1 MIGIEPFVFPGLRSR
16 VIFGHGTVAQTG
28 AEIERLGRKRALV
41 LSTPN
46 QKADAEA
53 LAGRLDAL
61 SGGVF
66 AEAAMH
72 TPVEVTEKALSAY
85 EASAGRLRRLARRR
99 LDHRSRQGDRDT
111 DRRRSGGH
119 PDHLRRLGSDRHS
132 RPNGGRREDDET
144 RSYDPSGDGDLRRRS
159 DPQPAAFA
167 DGHVGPQRHGACRR
181 GPLRPRPQPDR
192 LADGGRR
199 DPRAL
204 SALPAI
210 ARNPDDRDARASALY
225 GAWLCG
231 AALGGTS
238 MALHHKL
245 CHMLGGSFD
254 TPHAETHAIL
264 LPHTIG
270 FNSAKAADLLAP
282 ISQVLGGT
290 PGVVLFDFAASLEAP
305 TKLKDFGLGE
315 AELERAADIAVKN
328 PYWNPRPFDRA
339 SLLALLR
346 DAWEGTATAAIGPR
360 L

>member
-1 MIGIEPFVFPGLRSR
+1 
-16 VIFGHGTVAQTG
+16 VAQTG
-28 AEIERLGRKRALV
+28 TEIERLGRKRALV

-72 TPVEVTEKALSAY
+72 TPVQVTEKALSAY
-85 EASAGRLRRLARRR
+85 EASAADCVVSLGGGSTTGLGKAIATRTGA
-99 LDHRSRQGDRDT
+99 DQVVIPTTYAGSEMT
-111 DRRRSGGH
+111 DILGETAGG
-119 PDHLRRLGSDRHS
+119 
-132 RPNGGRREDDET
+132 EKT
-144 RSYDPSGDGDLRRRS
+144 T
-159 DPQPAAFA
+159 
-167 DGHVGPQRHGACRR
+167 
-181 GPLRPRPQPDR
+181 
-192 LADGGRR
+192 RR
-199 DPRAL
+199 DPSILPETVIYDVDLTRSLPPSLTVTSGLNAMAHAAEALYAPDRNPIVSLMAADAIRAL
-204 SALPAI
+204 CLALPAI

-245 CHMLGGSFD
+245 CHVLGGSFD

-346 DAWEGTATAAIGPR
+346 DAWEGRRPPQ
-360 L
+360 

>member
-72 TPVEVTEKALSAY
+72 TPVQVTEKALSAY
-85 EASAGRLRRLARRR
+85 EASAADCVVSLGGGSTTGLGKAIATRTGA
-99 LDHRSRQGDRDT
+99 DQVVIPTTYAGSEMT
-111 DRRRSGGH
+111 DILGETAGG
-119 PDHLRRLGSDRHS
+119 
-132 RPNGGRREDDET
+132 EKT
-144 RSYDPSGDGDLRRRS
+144 T
-159 DPQPAAFA
+159 
-167 DGHVGPQRHGACRR
+167 
-181 GPLRPRPQPDR
+181 
-192 LADGGRR
+192 RR
-199 DPRAL
+199 DPSILPETVIYDVDLTRSLPPSLTVTSGLNAMAHAAEALYAPDRNPIVSLMAADAIRAL
-204 SALPAI
+204 CLALPAI

-245 CHMLGGSFD
+245 RHVLGGSFD

-346 DAWEGTATAAIGPR
+346 DAWEGRRPPQ
-360 L
+360 

>member
-72 TPVEVTEKALSAY
+72 TPVQVTEKALSAY
-85 EASAGRLRRLARRR
+85 EASAADCVVSLGGGSTTGLGKAIATRTGA
-99 LDHRSRQGDRDT
+99 DQVVIPTTYAGSEMT
-111 DRRRSGGH
+111 DILGETAGG
-119 PDHLRRLGSDRHS
+119 
-132 RPNGGRREDDET
+132 EKT
-144 RSYDPSGDGDLRRRS
+144 T
-159 DPQPAAFA
+159 
-167 DGHVGPQRHGACRR
+167 
-181 GPLRPRPQPDR
+181 
-192 LADGGRR
+192 RR
-199 DPRAL
+199 DPSILPETVIYDVDLTRSLPPSLTVTSGLNAMAHAAEALYAPDRNPIVSLMAADAIRAL
-204 SALPAI
+204 CLALPAI

-245 CHMLGGSFD
+245 CHVLGGSFD

-346 DAWEGTATAAIGPR
+346 DAWEGRRPPQ
-360 L
+360 

>member
-72 TPVEVTEKALSAY
+72 TPVQVTEKALSAY
-85 EASAGRLRRLARRR
+85 EASAADCVVSLGGGSTTGLGKAIATRTGA
-99 LDHRSRQGDRDT
+99 DQVVIPTTYAGSEMT
-111 DRRRSGGH
+111 DILGETAGGQK
-119 PDHLRRLGSDRHS
+119 
-132 RPNGGRREDDET
+132 T
-144 RSYDPSGDGDLRRRS
+144 T
-159 DPQPAAFA
+159 
-167 DGHVGPQRHGACRR
+167 
-181 GPLRPRPQPDR
+181 
-192 LADGGRR
+192 RR
-199 DPRAL
+199 DPSILPETVIYDVDLTRSLPPSLTVTSGLNAMAHAAEALYAPDRNPIVSLMAADAIRAL
-204 SALPAI
+204 CLALPAI

-245 CHMLGGSFD
+245 CHVLGGSFD

-290 PGVVLFDFAASLEAP
+290 PGVALFDFAASLEAP

-346 DAWEGTATAAIGPR
+346 DAWEGRRPPQ
-360 L
+360 

>member
-53 LAGRLDAL
+53 LAGRLAAL

-72 TPVEVTEKALSAY
+72 TPVQVTEKALSAY
-85 EASAGRLRRLARRR
+85 EASAADCVVSLGGGSTTGLGKAIATRTGA
-99 LDHRSRQGDRDT
+99 DQVVIPTTSAGSEMT
-111 DRRRSGGH
+111 DILGETAGG
-119 PDHLRRLGSDRHS
+119 
-132 RPNGGRREDDET
+132 EKT
-144 RSYDPSGDGDLRRRS
+144 T
-159 DPQPAAFA
+159 
-167 DGHVGPQRHGACRR
+167 
-181 GPLRPRPQPDR
+181 
-192 LADGGRR
+192 RR
-199 DPRAL
+199 DPSILPETVIYDVDLTRSLPPSLTVTSGLNAMAHAAEALYAPDRNPIVSLMAADAIRAL
-204 SALPAI
+204 CLALPAI

-245 CHMLGGSFD
+245 CHVLGGSFD

-270 FNSAKAADLLAP
+270 FNSVKAADLLAP

-346 DAWEGTATAAIGPR
+346 DAWEGRRPPQ
-360 L
+360 

>member
-72 TPVEVTEKALSAY
+72 TPVQVTEKALSAY
-85 EASAGRLRRLARRR
+85 EASAADCVVSLGGGSTTGLGKAIATRTGA
-99 LDHRSRQGDRDT
+99 DQVAIPTTYAGSEMT
-111 DRRRSGGH
+111 DILGETAGG
-119 PDHLRRLGSDRHS
+119 
-132 RPNGGRREDDET
+132 EKT
-144 RSYDPSGDGDLRRRS
+144 T
-159 DPQPAAFA
+159 
-167 DGHVGPQRHGACRR
+167 
-181 GPLRPRPQPDR
+181 
-192 LADGGRR
+192 RR
-199 DPRAL
+199 DPSILPETVIYDVDLTRSLPPSLTVTSGLNAMAHAAEALYAPDRNPIVSLMAADAIRAL
-204 SALPAI
+204 CLALPAI

-245 CHMLGGSFD
+245 CHVLGGSFD

-346 DAWEGTATAAIGPR
+346 DAWEGRRPPQ
-360 L
+360 

>member
-72 TPVEVTEKALSAY
+72 TPVQVTEKALSAY
-85 EASAGRLRRLARRR
+85 EASAADCVVSLGGGSTTGLGKAIATRTGA
-99 LDHRSRQGDRDT
+99 DQVVIPTTYAGSEMT
-111 DRRRSGGH
+111 DILGETAGG
-119 PDHLRRLGSDRHS
+119 
-132 RPNGGRREDDET
+132 EKT
-144 RSYDPSGDGDLRRRS
+144 T
-159 DPQPAAFA
+159 
-167 DGHVGPQRHGACRR
+167 
-181 GPLRPRPQPDR
+181 
-192 LADGGRR
+192 RR
-199 DPRAL
+199 DPSILPETVIYDVDLTRSLPPSLTVTSGLNAMAHAAEALYAPDRNPIVSLMAADAIRAL
-204 SALPAI
+204 CLALPAI

-245 CHMLGGSFD
+245 CHVLGGSFD

-270 FNSAKAADLLAP
+270 FNSAKAANLLAP

-290 PGVVLFDFAASLEAP
+290 PGVALFDFAASLEAP

-346 DAWEGTATAAIGPR
+346 DAWEGRRPPQ
-360 L
+360 

>member
-16 VIFGHGTVAQTG
+16 VIFSHGTVAQTG

-72 TPVEVTEKALSAY
+72 TPVQVTEKALSAY
-85 EASAGRLRRLARRR
+85 EASAADCVVSLGGGSTTGLGKAIATRTGA
-99 LDHRSRQGDRDT
+99 DQVVIPTTYAGSEMT
-111 DRRRSGGH
+111 DILGETAGG
-119 PDHLRRLGSDRHS
+119 
-132 RPNGGRREDDET
+132 EKT
-144 RSYDPSGDGDLRRRS
+144 T
-159 DPQPAAFA
+159 
-167 DGHVGPQRHGACRR
+167 
-181 GPLRPRPQPDR
+181 
-192 LADGGRR
+192 RR
-199 DPRAL
+199 DPSILPETVIYDVDLTRSLPPSLTVTSGLNAMAHAAEALYAPDRNPIVSLMAADAIRAL
-204 SALPAI
+204 CLALPAI

-245 CHMLGGSFD
+245 CHVLGGSFD

-346 DAWEGTATAAIGPR
+346 DAWEGRRPPQ
-360 L
+360 

>member
-72 TPVEVTEKALSAY
+72 TPVQVTEKALSAY
-85 EASAGRLRRLARRR
+85 EASAADCVVSLGGGSTTGLGKAIATRTGA
-99 LDHRSRQGDRDT
+99 DQVAIPTTYAGSEMT
-111 DRRRSGGH
+111 DILGETAGG
-119 PDHLRRLGSDRHS
+119 
-132 RPNGGRREDDET
+132 EKT
-144 RSYDPSGDGDLRRRS
+144 T
-159 DPQPAAFA
+159 
-167 DGHVGPQRHGACRR
+167 
-181 GPLRPRPQPDR
+181 
-192 LADGGRR
+192 RR
-199 DPRAL
+199 DPSILPETVIYDVDLTRSLPPSLTVTSGLNAMAHAAEALYAPDRNPIVSLMAADAIRAL
-204 SALPAI
+204 CLALPAI

-245 CHMLGGSFD
+245 CHVLGGSFD

-305 TKLKDFGLGE
+305 TKLKDFGMGE

-346 DAWEGTATAAIGPR
+346 DAWEGRRPPQ
-360 L
+360 

>member
-72 TPVEVTEKALSAY
+72 TPVQVTEKALSAY
-85 EASAGRLRRLARRR
+85 EASAADCVVSLGGGSTTGLGKAIATRTGA
-99 LDHRSRQGDRDT
+99 DQVVIPTTYAGSEMT
-111 DRRRSGGH
+111 DILGETAGG
-119 PDHLRRLGSDRHS
+119 
-132 RPNGGRREDDET
+132 EKT
-144 RSYDPSGDGDLRRRS
+144 T
-159 DPQPAAFA
+159 
-167 DGHVGPQRHGACRR
+167 
-181 GPLRPRPQPDR
+181 
-192 LADGGRR
+192 RR
-199 DPRAL
+199 DPSILPETVIYDVDLTRSLPPSLTVTSGLNAMAHAAEALYAPDRNPIVSLMAADAIRAL
-204 SALPAI
+204 CLALPAI

-245 CHMLGGSFD
+245 CHVLGGSFD

-290 PGVVLFDFAASLEAP
+290 PGVALFDFAASLEAP

-346 DAWEGTATAAIGPR
+346 DAWEGRRPPQ
-360 L
+360 

>member
-53 LAGRLDAL
+53 LAGRLAAL

-72 TPVEVTEKALSAY
+72 TPVQVTEKALSAY
-85 EASAGRLRRLARRR
+85 EASAADCVVSLGGGSTTGLGKAIATRTGA
-99 LDHRSRQGDRDT
+99 DQVVIPTTYAGSEMT
-111 DRRRSGGH
+111 DILGETAGG
-119 PDHLRRLGSDRHS
+119 
-132 RPNGGRREDDET
+132 EKT
-144 RSYDPSGDGDLRRRS
+144 T
-159 DPQPAAFA
+159 
-167 DGHVGPQRHGACRR
+167 
-181 GPLRPRPQPDR
+181 
-192 LADGGRR
+192 RR
-199 DPRAL
+199 DPSILPETVIYDVDLTRSLPPSLTVTSGLNAMAHAAEALYAPDRNPIVSLMAADAIRAL
-204 SALPAI
+204 CLALPAI

-245 CHMLGGSFD
+245 CHVLGGSFD

-290 PGVVLFDFAASLEAP
+290 PGVALFDFAASLEAP

-346 DAWEGTATAAIGPR
+346 DAWEGRRPPQ
-360 L
+360 

>member
-16 VIFGHGTVAQTG
+16 VIFSHGTVAQTG

-53 LAGRLDAL
+53 LAGRLAAL

-72 TPVEVTEKALSAY
+72 TPVQVTEKALSAY
-85 EASAGRLRRLARRR
+85 EASAADCVVSLGGGSTTGLGKAIATRTGA
-99 LDHRSRQGDRDT
+99 DQVVIPTTYAGSEMT
-111 DRRRSGGH
+111 DILGETAGG
-119 PDHLRRLGSDRHS
+119 
-132 RPNGGRREDDET
+132 EKT
-144 RSYDPSGDGDLRRRS
+144 T
-159 DPQPAAFA
+159 
-167 DGHVGPQRHGACRR
+167 
-181 GPLRPRPQPDR
+181 
-192 LADGGRR
+192 RR
-199 DPRAL
+199 DPSILPETVIYDVGLTRSLPPSLTVTSGLNAMAHAAEALYAPDRNPIVSLMAADAIRAL
-204 SALPAI
+204 CLALPAI

-245 CHMLGGSFD
+245 CHVLGGSFD

-346 DAWEGTATAAIGPR
+346 DAWEGRRPPQ
-360 L
+360 

>member
-72 TPVEVTEKALSAY
+72 TPVQVTEKALSAY
-85 EASAGRLRRLARRR
+85 EASAADCVVSLGGGSTTGLGKAIATRTGA
-99 LDHRSRQGDRDT
+99 DQVAIPTTYAGSEMT
-111 DRRRSGGH
+111 DILGETAGG
-119 PDHLRRLGSDRHS
+119 
-132 RPNGGRREDDET
+132 EKT
-144 RSYDPSGDGDLRRRS
+144 T
-159 DPQPAAFA
+159 
-167 DGHVGPQRHGACRR
+167 
-181 GPLRPRPQPDR
+181 
-192 LADGGRR
+192 RR
-199 DPRAL
+199 DPSILPETVIYDVDLTRSLPPSLTVTSGLNAMAHAAEALYAPDRNPIVSLMAADAIRAL
-204 SALPAI
+204 CLALPAI

-245 CHMLGGSFD
+245 CHVLGGSFD

-290 PGVVLFDFAASLEAP
+290 PGVALFDFAASLEAP

-346 DAWEGTATAAIGPR
+346 DAWEGRRPPQ
-360 L
+360 